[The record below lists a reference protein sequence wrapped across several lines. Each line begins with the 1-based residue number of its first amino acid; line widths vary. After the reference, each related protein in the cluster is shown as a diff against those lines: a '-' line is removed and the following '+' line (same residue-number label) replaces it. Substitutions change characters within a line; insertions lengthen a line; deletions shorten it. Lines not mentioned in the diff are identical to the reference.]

1 MTGRTIPEPDL
12 SNERNPMGYRMMGRA
27 TAGVMRVWD
36 RLMRSDQRGQG
47 TVEYVGIVVM
57 VALLVSAVGVVAS
70 KWGGDVGDKLKDALI
85 KAIKR
90 LVTGLV
96 A

>member
-1 MTGRTIPEPDL
+1 
-12 SNERNPMGYRMMGRA
+12 
-27 TAGVMRVWD
+27 MRLWD
-36 RLMRSDQRGQG
+36 RIGEQRGQG

-70 KWGGDVGDKLKDALI
+70 KWGGDVGDKLKDGLI
-85 KAIKR
+85 KAIKK
-90 LVTGLV
+90 LVVNLV

>member
-1 MTGRTIPEPDL
+1 
-12 SNERNPMGYRMMGRA
+12 MMGW
-27 TAGVMRVWD
+27 TAAHAMRLWD
-36 RLMRSDQRGQG
+36 RMTEQRGQG

-70 KWGGDVGDKLKDALI
+70 KWGGDIGDKLKEGLV
-85 KAIKR
+85 KAIKK
-90 LVTGLV
+90 LVTQLV

>member
-1 MTGRTIPEPDL
+1 
-12 SNERNPMGYRMMGRA
+12 MGYRLMGWTTARA
-27 TAGVMRVWD
+27 MRLWD
-36 RLMRSDQRGQG
+36 RIGEQRGQG

-70 KWGGDVGDKLKDALI
+70 KWGGDVGDKLKDGLI
-85 KAIKR
+85 KAIKK
-90 LVTGLV
+90 LVVNLV

>member
-1 MTGRTIPEPDL
+1 
-12 SNERNPMGYRMMGRA
+12 MGYRMMGRA